1 MGLRDVKARKP
12 LHFVATAA
20 AEAREMARVRT
31 AASSKVV

>member
-20 AEAREMARVRT
+20 AEAREMART